1 MHIDVINTRAGFDA
15 LRDNWDQVF
24 MADPHAQHF
33 LSFTWLK
40 AYLRRRGR
48 WFILALREKAEG
60 SAYVA
65 FFPLRVITQQD
76 KKTGRF
82 FDEIIMAGNF
92 AADYTGFITLPAY
105 EHHAVAGFCAFL
117 KQQSWTH
124 LKLEYMCGPLS
135 RRDAM
140 IRALQGPQVMF
151 RDSTP
156 KSLNDINNCVCPVVT
171 LPASFDEY
179 LETSM
184 SSQTRQKLRRF
195 LRKVEGDP
203 SYHISFATHETIA
216 RDMDILF
223 KFWRAKWAPYK
234 GKDRAEKI
242 IVSTRDMLMDCFRD
256 GTLEVPVLWYEDRP
270 LGALANI
277 IDKSK
282 GVVLFYITGRD
293 ETWTTPSPGLVLHG
307 FCIRR
312 AIEMGFREY
321 DFLRGNEPYKYMFGP
336 WERTISC
343 TQFRTRSGENLNG
356 RLHPFSIRFV
366 YEQALKFYKAG
377 EKAKSEVAFRQVLE
391 TVPDHR
397 GAEFGLANLLFEKG
411 EFHEAEASYLA
422 ISRAVEDPV
431 PALLR
436 LGETRLAQ
444 KDFPG
449 AIRAFQDVT
458 SRAPFH
464 HEALY
469 KCGIALV
476 AAGRRNEAAAIF
488 EKLQN
493 FHSDDAANMH
503 YAEKAKSALSRLR
516 AFVAPPSILAGSV
529 VLAGTDSD
537 QPRHWPPPRVLH

>member
-1 MHIDVINTRAGFDA
+1 MHIDVIETRAGFDA
-15 LRDNWDQVF
+15 LRENWDQVF
-24 MADPHAQHF
+24 LADPYAQHF
-33 LSFTWLK
+33 LSFTWLRS
-40 AYLRRRGR
+40 YLRRRGR

-92 AADYTGFITLPAY
+92 AADYTGFLTRPEY
-105 EHHAVAGFCAFL
+105 EHHAVAGFCTFL
-117 KQQSWTH
+117 KKQCWTH
-124 LKLEYMCGPLS
+124 LKLDYIGGPPS
-135 RRDAM
+135 RREAL
-140 IRALQGPQVMF
+140 IRALQGPLVMF

-171 LPASFDEY
+171 LPATFDEY

-195 LRKVEGDP
+195 LRKVESDP
-203 SYHISFATHETIA
+203 EFRISFATSETVD
-216 RDMDILF
+216 RDMTILF
-223 KFWRAKWAPYK
+223 DFWRTKWAPFK
-234 GKDRAEKI
+234 GKDRAERI
-242 IVSTRDMLMDCFRD
+242 IASTREMLMDCFRD
-256 GTLEVPVLWYEDRP
+256 GTLEVPVLWHADRP

-277 IDKSK
+277 IDHRK

-293 ETWTTPSPGLVLHG
+293 ESWTTPSPGLVLHG
-307 FCIRR
+307 HCIRR
-312 AIEMGFREY
+312 AIEMGFKEY

-336 WERTISC
+336 WERPISC
-343 TQFRTRSGENLNG
+343 TQFKTRSGENLNG
-356 RLHPFSIRFV
+356 RLHPYSVRFV
-366 YEQALKFYKAG
+366 YEQALKLYKAG
-377 EKAKSEVAFRQVLE
+377 EKAKSEIAFRQVLE
-391 TVPDHR
+391 TVPTHS

-411 EFHEAEASYLA
+411 DFHEAELSYLS
-422 ISRAVEDPV
+422 ISQTVADPL

-444 KDFPG
+444 KDYSG

-458 SRAPFH
+458 TRAPFH

-488 EKLQN
+488 ETLQN
-493 FHSDDAANMH
+493 YHSDESANLQ
-503 YAEKAKSALSRLR
+503 YAEKAKSALARIR
-516 AFVAPPSILAGSV
+516 AFVAPSATLAGSLMLTGQEGEQNRRWV
-529 VLAGTDSD
+529 A
-537 QPRHWPPPRVLH
+537 PRVLH